1 MPQTNQPQGPVD
13 IKAIMADYD
22 KAVKFFANTPA
33 EVWEALGQKTAL
45 SVFKETAEKISP
57 YQKVLKK
64 KNIIPSKIQDFDS
77 FSSVPM
83 IDKNTYINRFGF
95 NEINPVQAGKNLY
108 SLSLSSGTADKPTI
122 WPRYYQYEE
131 FLPLVFNI
139 FMRQYWQIDKKSTL
153 LINAF
158 AMGSWI
164 AGFTVH
170 SAVRPLTQR
179 YNLTLAT
186 PGADLTSII
195 QTVKQIGRFYDQ
207 IVIFSYP
214 TFVRLVLDGLI
225 KSGIDLKKIRLKLF
239 IAGEGHTVEWR
250 HYINKL
256 ISGDP
261 ENLTDIIDG
270 YGITDTGLSGL
281 GSSLTNLIRDLALKD
296 HKLCKALFGEGDIVP
311 SLFQYN
317 PGTYF
322 IEEVKGEIVI
332 TTKSTTPLVRY
343 NIHDRGGVIEF
354 RKMVGI
360 LKAYGY
366 EYEDILKNKGLPAE
380 IVWKQPFVF
389 CFGRRTDT
397 VIVGGAN
404 IFPEQIMPAI
414 ICEKTKNINSFKL
427 SLESN
432 NNQRQRLVV
441 SLELKT
447 GLAYNSSTVRE
458 VKKNLYNKVLQQLI
472 KVNGDYA
479 DAYKID
485 PKATKPMIRL
495 FAYGTGPFLEDK
507 KRTKP
512 KLLIRSH

>member
-1 MPQTNQPQGPVD
+1 MPQAKQPQGPVD

-33 EVWEALGQKTAL
+33 EAWEALGQKTAL

-64 KNIIPSKIQDFDS
+64 KNIIPLRIQDIDD
-77 FSSVPM
+77 FSSVPV
-83 IDKNTYINRFGF
+83 IDKKTYINQFGF

-108 SLSLSSGTADKPTI
+108 SLSLSSGTTDEPTI

-170 SAVRPLTQR
+170 SAIRPLTQK

-186 PGADLTSII
+186 PGADIESII
-195 QTVKQIGRFYDQ
+195 QTIKQLGRYYEQ

-225 KSGIDLKKIRLKLF
+225 KSGIDLKKIKLKLF

-250 HYINKL
+250 QYVNKL

-261 ENLTDIIDG
+261 ENLIDIIDG

-281 GSSLTNLIRDLALKD
+281 GSSLTNLIRDLAQKD
-296 HKLCKALFGEGDIVP
+296 HELCKELFGKSDIVP

-317 PGTYF
+317 PGTYY

-343 NIHDRGGVIEF
+343 NIHDRGGVIGF
-354 RKMVGI
+354 RKMAGV
-360 LKAYGY
+360 LRAYGY
-366 EYEDILKNKGLPAE
+366 DFEDIIRKKGLPKD
-380 IVWKQPFVF
+380 IVWQQPFVY

-397 VIVGGAN
+397 VIIGGAN
-404 IFPEQIMPAI
+404 IFPEQIAPAI
-414 ICEKTKNINSFKL
+414 FSEKTKSVHSFKIA
-427 SLESN
+427 SQSSN
-432 NNQRQRLVV
+432 KQHRRFVV
-441 SLELKT
+441 LLELKA
-447 GLAYNSSTVRE
+447 GLAYNISTARG
-458 VKKNLYNKVLQQLI
+458 VKKNLYDKILQQLL
-472 KVNGDYA
+472 KANGDYA
-479 DAYKID
+479 DAYRID
-485 PKATKPMIRL
+485 PKATKPLIRL
-495 FAYGTGPFLEDK
+495 FSYGTGPFLEDK
-507 KRTKP
+507 ERTKP
-512 KLLIRSH
+512 KLLLRSH